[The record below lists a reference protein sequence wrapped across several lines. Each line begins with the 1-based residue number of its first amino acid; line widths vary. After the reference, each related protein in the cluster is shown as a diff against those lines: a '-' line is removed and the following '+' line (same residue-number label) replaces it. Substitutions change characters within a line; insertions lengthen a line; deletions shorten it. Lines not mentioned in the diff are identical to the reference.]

1 MTVRLSGIVNDIKN
15 EFFCLCFG
23 AGDGTELYGL
33 NTMAVMKVE
42 IMNIINI
49 CRLSNTVDYLTLI
62 ESDRI
67 NEMIINPLHV
77 NIADVPPSPLVRR
90 SGLCQL
96 TGRVLYSIIKMISFP
111 MSSLYKTAPAL
122 SCLHPDISHNQII
135 ILSPLLLLH
144 PTIELITQVT
154 LARPALIH

>member
-77 NIADVPPSPLVRR
+77 NIPLVRR
-90 SGLCQL
+90 SALGQL

-122 SCLHPDISHNQII
+122 SCLHPDISHNLII